1 MPRKASIQIRRDTRD
16 NWLAENA
23 VLKNGELGYET
34 DTGILKIG
42 DGTSGW
48 NTIVRFANQN
58 DVSMLNE
65 RIDDVLTVSSNNIYG
80 VKIDTTNQNPE
91 TSVTYTD
98 DAVGFVPMRGN
109 DGNFDWGSWELP
121 FKSLGIRPCVFKDGA
136 VNYYLDPNDYTKKI
150 DGSNAD
156 ITSGL
161 DGDVMIEIPKI
172 YWKFSENGTDRII
185 QMSRVKREGFV
196 CLAHTRGVNVEDN
209 IYIGAYP
216 GVVIDNKLRSLS
228 GKTPTGSKTHAAI
241 RTYAQ
246 TNGVGYEQFLFY
258 QMQLLQILYVI
269 FFKNLDGQTA
279 LGRGNVDE
287 SVLKITGARNTS
299 GMFYGSSIVGNNEQ
313 IKFCGIEDFWGNIR
327 NWVDGIWSTAN
338 TNPARKLWIATDE
351 FNTVPYQQDGEM
363 WIDAVPK
370 PDNYIEYGTGFAN
383 NVDGYIKDIH
393 GANETGF
400 VTVNNAG
407 SETTYYCDYAILQA
421 GCLGSFGGYWT
432 DAGFAGPFYLGLG
445 NSPVYSYSVIGGRLT
460 WIKKQS

>member
-1 MPRKASIQIRRDTRD
+1 MPRKASIQIRRDTRN
-16 NWLAENA
+16 NWLAESA

-58 DVSMLNE
+58 DISMLNE

-98 DAVGFVPMRGN
+98 DAAGFVPMRGN

-121 FKSLGIRPCVFKDGA
+121 FKSLGIRPCVFKDDA

-161 DGDVMIEIPKI
+161 DGDVMIEIPKMF
-172 YWKFSENGTDRII
+172 WKFSENGNDRII
-185 QMSRVKREGFV
+185 QMSRVERVGFV

-216 GVVIDNKLRSLS
+216 GAVIGGKLRSLS
-228 GKTPTGSKTHAAI
+228 GKTPTGSKTHAEF
-241 RTYAQ
+241 RTDAQ
-246 TNGVGYEQFLFY
+246 ANGEGYEQFLFY

-279 LGRGNVDE
+279 LGRGNVDA

-299 GMFYGSSIVGNNEQ
+299 GMFYGSTDGTMQ

-327 NWVDGIWSTAN
+327 NWVDGIWSTKN
-338 TNPARKLWIATDE
+338 TDPARKLWIATDE
-351 FNTVPYQQDGEM
+351 FNTVPYQQDGET
-363 WIDAVPK
+363 WIDADPK
-370 PDNYIEYGTGFAN
+370 PDNYIEYGTGFAV
-383 NVDGYIKDIH
+383 NVDGYVKDIH

-407 SETTYYCDYAILQA
+407 SETTYYCDSAGLQA
-421 GCLGSFGGYWT
+421 GFLGIFGGHWS
-432 DAGFAGPFYLGLG
+432 DAGYAGPFFLFLYY
-445 NSPVYSYSVIGGRLT
+445 SPVVSHSHVGGRLT
-460 WIKKQS
+460 FCEK

>member
-1 MPRKASIQIRRDTRD
+1 MRSNIIGNATLLQDRRIDTR
-16 NWLAENA
+16 NA
-23 VLKNGELGYET
+23 KVGHTISLTNYDTWGSQQF
-34 DTGILKIG
+34 DTG
-42 DGTSGW
+42 
-48 NTIVRFANQN
+48 V
-58 DVSMLNE
+58 
-65 RIDDVLTVSSNNIYG
+65 YG
-80 VKIDTTNQNPE
+80 VKIDTTDQNPE

-121 FKSLGIRPCVFKDGA
+121 FKSLGIRPCVFKDGM

-161 DGDVMIEIPKI
+161 DGDVMIEIPKMF
-172 YWKFSENGTDRII
+172 WKFSENGTDRII
-185 QMSRVKREGFV
+185 QMSRVEREGFV

-209 IYIGAYP
+209 IYISAYP
-216 GVVIDNKLRSLS
+216 GAVISNKLRSLS
-228 GKTPTGSKTHAAI
+228 GKTPTGTKTHAAF
-241 RTYAQ
+241 RTDAQ
-246 TNGVGYEQFLFY
+246 ANGEGYEQFLFY

-279 LGRGNVDE
+279 LGRGNVDA
-287 SVLKITGARNTS
+287 SVLKKTGTRNTS
-299 GMFYGSSIVGNNEQ
+299 GMFYGSSIVDNNEQ

-338 TNPARKLWIATDE
+338 TDPARKLWIATDE

-370 PDNYIEYGTGFAN
+370 PDNYIEYGTGFAV

-407 SETTYYCDYAILQA
+407 SETTYYCDSAILQA
-421 GCLGSFGGYWT
+421 GCLGTFGGRRT
-432 DAGFAGPFYLGLG
+432 CVGNAGPFSLSLSV
-445 NSPVYSYSVIGGRLT
+445 SPVFSYSVIGGRLT
-460 WIKKQS
+460 WIKKRMEV

>member
-1 MPRKASIQIRRDTRD
+1 MPRKASIQIRRDTRN
-16 NWLAENA
+16 NWLAKNA

-34 DTGILKIG
+34 DTGILKVG

-65 RIDDVLTVSSNNIYG
+65 RIDNVLTVSSNNIYG
-80 VKIDTTNQNPE
+80 VKIDTTNSNPE

-98 DAVGFVPMRGN
+98 DAAGFVPMRGN

-136 VNYYLDPNDYTKKI
+136 VNYYLDPNDFTKKI

-172 YWKFSENGTDRII
+172 YWKFSKNGTDRII
-185 QMSRVKREGFV
+185 QISRVKREGFV
-196 CLAHTRGVNVEDN
+196 CLAHTRGVNVVDN

-216 GVVIDNKLRSLS
+216 GAVISNKLRSLS
-228 GKTPTGSKTHAAI
+228 GKTPTGAKTHAAF
-241 RTYAQ
+241 RTDAQ
-246 TNGVGYEQFLFY
+246 ANGEGYEQFLFY

-279 LGRGNVDE
+279 LGRGNVDA
-287 SVLKITGARNTS
+287 SVLKKTGARNTS
-299 GMFYGSSIVGNNEQ
+299 GMFYGSTDGTMQ

-327 NWVDGIWSTAN
+327 NWVDGLWSTAN
-338 TNPARKLWIATDE
+338 TVPARKLWIATDE
-351 FNTVPYQQDGEM
+351 FNTVPYQQGSEM
-363 WIDAVPK
+363 RLDADPK
-370 PDNYIEYGTGFAN
+370 PDNYIEYGTGFA
-383 NVDGYIKDIH
+383 VDVNGYIKDIH
-393 GANETGF
+393 GTNETGF
-400 VTVNNAG
+400 VVVNSTG
-407 SETTYYCDYAILQA
+407 SETTYYCDHASIKAGCVGCSGGNNISGAIAGFCHLNLGFAALQA
-421 GCLGSFGGYWT
+421 HET
-432 DAGFAGPFYLGLG
+432 
-445 NSPVYSYSVIGGRLT
+445 VGGRLT
-460 WIKKQS
+460 WIKKQ

>member
-1 MPRKASIQIRRDTRD
+1 MPRKASIQIRRDTRN

-58 DVSMLNE
+58 DISMLNE

-98 DAVGFVPMRGN
+98 DAAGFIPMRGN
-109 DGNFDWGSWELP
+109 NGNFDWGSWELP

-161 DGDVMIEIPKI
+161 DGDVMIEIPKMF
-172 YWKFSENGTDRII
+172 WKFSKNGTDRII
-185 QMSRVKREGFV
+185 QISRVKREGFV
-196 CLAHTRGVNVEDN
+196 CLAHTRGENVVDN

-216 GVVIDNKLRSLS
+216 GAVIDGKLRSLS
-228 GKTPTGSKTHAAI
+228 GKTPTGNKTHAAF
-241 RTYAQ
+241 RTDAQ
-246 TNGVGYEQFLFY
+246 ANGEGYEQFLFY
-258 QMQLLQILYVI
+258 QMMLLQILYVI

-279 LGRGNVDE
+279 LGRGNVDA
-287 SVLKITGARNTS
+287 SVKKITGARNTS
-299 GMFYGSSIVGNNEQ
+299 GMFYGSTDGTMQ

-327 NWVDGIWSTAN
+327 NWVDGIWSTKN
-338 TNPARKLWIATDE
+338 TDPARKLWIATDE
-351 FNTVPYQQDGEM
+351 FNTVPYQQDGET

-370 PDNYIEYGTGFAN
+370 PNNYIEYGTGFAV

-400 VTVNNAG
+400 VTVDNAG
-407 SETTYYCDYAILQA
+407 SETTYYCDYAYLHA
-421 GCLGSFGGYWT
+421 GCLGDFGGDWA
-432 DAGFAGPFYLGLG
+432 DAGSAGPFYLYLYS
-445 NSPVYSYSVIGGRLT
+445 SPVLSYSKVGGRLT
-460 WIKKQS
+460 FCEK

>member
-34 DTGILKIG
+34 DTGILKVG

-80 VKIDTTNQNPE
+80 VKINTTNQNPE

-98 DAVGFVPMRGN
+98 DAAGFVPMRGN

-161 DGDVMIEIPKI
+161 DGDVMIEIPKMF
-172 YWKFSENGTDRII
+172 WKFSENGTDRII
-185 QMSRVKREGFV
+185 QMSRVEREGFV

-216 GVVIDNKLRSLS
+216 GAVISNKLRSLS
-228 GKTPTGSKTHAAI
+228 GKTPTGTKTHAAF
-241 RTYAQ
+241 RTDAQ
-246 TNGVGYEQFLFY
+246 ANGEGYEQFLFY

-279 LGRGNVDE
+279 LGRGNVDA
-287 SVLKITGARNTS
+287 SVLKNTGARNTS
-299 GMFYGSSIVGNNEQ
+299 GMFYGSTDGTMQ

-327 NWVDGIWSTAN
+327 NWVDGIWTTAN
-338 TNPARKLWIATDE
+338 TDPARKLWIATDE
-351 FNTVPYQQDGEM
+351 FNTVPYQQVDET
-363 WIDAVPK
+363 WIDADPK
-370 PDNYIEYGTGFAN
+370 PYNYIEYGTGFAV
-383 NVDGYIKDIH
+383 NVDGYIKNIH
-393 GANETGF
+393 GANKTGF
-400 VTVNNAG
+400 VTANKSG
-407 SETTYYCDYAILQA
+407 SETTYYCDYAYLHA
-421 GCLGSFGGYWT
+421 GCLGYFGGHW
-432 DAGFAGPFYLGLG
+432 AGAGHAGPFYLGLDD
-445 NSPVYSYSVIGGRLT
+445 SPVGSLSAVGGRLT

>member
-1 MPRKASIQIRRDTRD
+1 MPRKASIQIRRDTRN

-34 DTGILKIG
+34 DTGILKVG

-80 VKIDTTNQNPE
+80 VKIDTTNPNPE

-98 DAVGFVPMRGN
+98 DAVGFIPMRGN

-161 DGDVMIEIPKI
+161 DGDVMIEIPKMF
-172 YWKFSENGTDRII
+172 WKFSENGTDRII
-185 QMSRVKREGFV
+185 QISRVEREGFV

-216 GVVIDNKLRSLS
+216 GAVIGGKLRSLS
-228 GKTPTGSKTHAAI
+228 GKTPTGSKTHAAF
-241 RTYAQ
+241 RTDAQ
-246 TNGVGYEQFLFY
+246 ANGEGYEQFLFY

-279 LGRGNVDE
+279 LGRGNVDA
-287 SVLKITGARNTS
+287 SVLKKTGARNTS
-299 GMFYGSSIVGNNEQ
+299 GMFYGSTDGTMQ

-338 TNPARKLWIATDE
+338 TDPARKLWIATDE

-363 WIDAVPK
+363 WIDA
-370 PDNYIEYGTGFAN
+370 D
-383 NVDGYIKDIH
+383 
-393 GANETGF
+393 
-400 VTVNNAG
+400 
-407 SETTYYCDYAILQA
+407 S
-421 GCLGSFGGYWT
+421 
-432 DAGFAGPFYLGLG
+432 
-445 NSPVYSYSVIGGRLT
+445 
-460 WIKKQS
+460 

>member
-1 MPRKASIQIRRDTRD
+1 MPRKASIQIRRDTRA

-34 DTGILKIG
+34 DTGILKVG

-58 DVSMLNE
+58 DISMLNE

-80 VKIDTTNQNPE
+80 VKIDTTDSNPE

-98 DAVGFVPMRGN
+98 DAAGFVPMRGN

-172 YWKFSENGTDRII
+172 YWKFSINGTDKII
-185 QMSRVKREGFV
+185 QISRVKREGFV
-196 CLAHTRGVNVEDN
+196 CLAHTRGVNVVDN

-216 GVVIDNKLRSLS
+216 GAVISNKLRSLS
-228 GKTPTGSKTHAAI
+228 GKTPTGNKTHAEI
-241 RTYAQ
+241 RGDAQ
-246 TNGVGYEQFLFY
+246 ANGEGYEQFLFY

-269 FFKNLDGQTA
+269 FFKSLNGQTA
-279 LGRGNVDE
+279 LGRGNVDA
-287 SVLKITGARNTS
+287 SVRMNTGARNTD
-299 GMFYGSSIVGNNEQ
+299 GMFWGSTNGTKQ
-313 IKFCGIEDFWGNIR
+313 IKFCGIEDFWGNQRDWI
-327 NWVDGIWSTAN
+327 DGLWST
-338 TNPARKLWIATDE
+338 TSTTPPRKLWIATDD
-351 FNTVPYQQDGEM
+351 FNVVPYQLVGET
-363 WIDAVPK
+363 WVDAEPR
-370 PDNYIEYGTGFAN
+370 PENYKEYGTGFDVN
-383 NVDGYIKDIH
+383 KDGYVKDIH
-393 GANETGF
+393 GTNETGF
-400 VTVNNAG
+400 VTVNGGA
-407 SETTYYCDYAILQA
+407 SETTHYCDYANLRA
-421 GCLGSFGGYWT
+421 GYLGSFGGAWAS
-432 DAGFAGPFYLGLG
+432 AGLAGPFYLNLDT
-445 NSPVYSYSVIGGRLT
+445 SPVYSTSRIGGRLT

>member
-1 MPRKASIQIRRDTRD
+1 MPRKASIQIRRDTRN

-34 DTGILKIG
+34 DTGILKVG

-80 VKIDTTNQNPE
+80 VKIDTTNLNPE
-91 TSVTYTD
+91 TSVAYTD
-98 DAVGFVPMRGN
+98 DAAGFVPMRGN

-161 DGDVMIEIPKI
+161 DGDVMVEIPQI
-172 YWKFSENGTDRII
+172 YWKFSQNETDRFVQI
-185 QMSRVKREGFV
+185 SRVQREGFV
-196 CLAHTRGVNVEDN
+196 CLAHMRGETKVPA
-209 IYIGAYP
+209 IYVGAYKGSLLG
-216 GVVIDNKLRSLS
+216 GVLRSLS
-228 GKTPTGSKTHAAI
+228 GKTPLNTKTHVEI
-241 RTYAQ
+241 RGYAQ
-246 TNGVGYEQFLFY
+246 ANGEGYEQFLFY

-279 LGRGNVDE
+279 LGRGNVDA
-287 SVLKITGARNTS
+287 SVRMNTGARNTD
-299 GMFYGSSIVGNNEQ
+299 GMFWGSTDGTKQ
-313 IKFCGIEDFWGNIR
+313 IKFCGIEDFWGNQRDWI
-327 NWVDGIWSTAN
+327 DGLWST
-338 TNPARKLWIATDE
+338 TSTTPPRKLWIATDD
-351 FNTVPYQQDGEM
+351 FNVVPYQLVGET
-363 WIDAVPK
+363 WVDAEPR
-370 PDNYIEYGTGFAN
+370 PENYKEYGTGFDVN
-383 NVDGYIKDIH
+383 KDGYVKDIH
-393 GANETGF
+393 GTNETGF
-400 VTVNNAG
+400 VTVNSGA
-407 SETTYYCDYAILQA
+407 SETTHYCDYAYLQA
-421 GCLGSFGGYWT
+421 GFLGNFGGFWT
-432 DAGFAGPFYLGLG
+432 NAGTAGPFGLLLSC
-445 NSPVYSYSVIGGRLT
+445 SPVYSNSRIGGRLT

>member
-1 MPRKASIQIRRDTRD
+1 MPRKASIQIRRDTRA

-34 DTGILKIG
+34 DTGILKVG

-58 DVSMLNE
+58 DISMLNE

-80 VKIDTTNQNPE
+80 VKIDTTNQNPK

-98 DAVGFVPMRGN
+98 DAAGFVPMRGN

-136 VNYYLDPNDYTKKI
+136 VNYYLDPNDFTKKI

-172 YWKFSENGTDRII
+172 YWKFSKNGTDRII
-185 QMSRVKREGFV
+185 QISRVKREGFV
-196 CLAHTRGVNVEDN
+196 CLAHTRGVNVVDN

-216 GVVIDNKLRSLS
+216 GAVISNKLRSLS
-228 GKTPTGSKTHAAI
+228 GKTPTGSKTHAAF
-241 RTYAQ
+241 RTDAQ
-246 TNGVGYEQFLFY
+246 ANGEGYEQFLFY

-269 FFKNLDGQTA
+269 FFKSLNGQTA
-279 LGRGNVDE
+279 LGRGNVDA
-287 SVLKITGARNTS
+287 SVRMNTGARNTD
-299 GMFYGSSIVGNNEQ
+299 GMFWGSTNGTKQ
-313 IKFCGIEDFWGNIR
+313 IKFCGIEDFWGNQRDWI
-327 NWVDGIWSTAN
+327 DGLWST
-338 TNPARKLWIATDE
+338 TSTTPPRKLWIATDD
-351 FNTVPYQQDGEM
+351 FNVVPYQLVGET
-363 WIDAVPK
+363 WVDAEPR
-370 PDNYIEYGTGFAN
+370 PENYKEYGTGFDVN
-383 NVDGYIKDIH
+383 KDGYVKDIH
-393 GANETGF
+393 GTNETGF
-400 VTVNNAG
+400 VTVNGGA
-407 SETTYYCDYAILQA
+407 SETTHYCDYAHLQA
-421 GCLGSFGGYWT
+421 GCLGYFGGYWAS
-432 DAGFAGPFYLGLG
+432 AGSAGPFSLYLSY
-445 NSPVYSYSVIGGRLT
+445 SPVYSGSSIGGRLT

>member
-34 DTGILKIG
+34 DTGILKVG

-58 DVSMLNE
+58 DISMLNE

-80 VKIDTTNQNPE
+80 VKIDTTDLNPE

-98 DAVGFVPMRGN
+98 DAAGFVPMRGN

-172 YWKFSENGTDRII
+172 FWKFSEDGTDRII
-185 QMSRVKREGFV
+185 QMSRVEREGFV

-209 IYIGAYP
+209 IYIGAYH
-216 GVVIDNKLRSLS
+216 GALISNKLRSLS
-228 GKTPTGSKTHAAI
+228 GKTPTSNKTHDAF
-241 RTYAQ
+241 RTDAQ
-246 TNGVGYEQFLFY
+246 ANGEGYEQFLFY

-269 FFKNLDGQTA
+269 FFKNLNGQTA

-299 GMFYGSSIVGNNEQ
+299 GMFYGSTDGTEQ

-327 NWVDGIWSTAN
+327 YWVDGIWSTAN
-338 TNPARKLWIATDE
+338 TDPARKLWIATDE
-351 FNTVPYQQDGEM
+351 FNTVPYQQDGET

-370 PDNYIEYGTGFAN
+370 PDNYIEYGTGFAA
-383 NVDGYIKDIH
+383 NVDGYVKDIH

-400 VTVNNAG
+400 VAVNNAG
-407 SETTYYCDYAILQA
+407 SETAYYCDYVTLLA
-421 GCLGSFGGYWT
+421 GCLGYFGGFWAS
-432 DAGFAGPFYLGLG
+432 AGFAGPFSLRLSV
-445 NSPVYSYSVIGGRLT
+445 SPVHSNSGVGGRLT
-460 WIKKQS
+460 WIKKRMEV

>member
-1 MPRKASIQIRRDTRD
+1 MPRKASIQIRRDTRA

-58 DVSMLNE
+58 DISMLNE

-172 YWKFSENGTDRII
+172 FWKFSENGTDRII
-185 QMSRVKREGFV
+185 QLSRVEREGFV
-196 CLAHTRGVNVEDN
+196 CLAHTRGENVVDK

-216 GVVIDNKLRSLS
+216 GAVIDNKLRSLS
-228 GKTPTGSKTHAAI
+228 GKTPTSNKTHAAF

-246 TNGVGYEQFLFY
+246 ANGEGYEQFLFY

-279 LGRGNVDE
+279 LGRGNVDA
-287 SVLKITGARNTS
+287 SVVKITGTRNTS

-338 TNPARKLWIATDE
+338 TDPARKLWIATDE
-351 FNTVPYQQDGEM
+351 FNTVPYQQDGET
-363 WIDAVPK
+363 WIDAEPR
-370 PDNYIEYGTGFAN
+370 PNNYKEYGTGFTSD
-383 NVDGYIKDIH
+383 VDGYIKNIH
-393 GANETGF
+393 GTNETGF
-400 VTVNNAG
+400 VTINKNG
-407 SETTYYCDYAILQA
+407 SESTYYCDYAVLRA
-421 GCLGSFGGYWT
+421 GSLGYFGGYWAY
-432 DAGFAGPFYLGLG
+432 AGYAGPFSLHLNY
-445 NSPVYSYSVIGGRLT
+445 SPVISDSNIGGRLT